1 MRRPCYTKERAE
13 INQLAKPLAGKGRP
27 GTEPGGVCLA
37 WPTLVNTRG
46 EGTGADSGNGE
57 RINPCRDMVW
67 RQFPGPNMG
76 YAAARQ
82 CCGEA
87 HMRSCPP
94 GLKAEM
100 LPCDGAEAAAQQT
113 VRAENID

>member
-1 MRRPCYTKERAE
+1 MLHER
-13 INQLAKPLAGKGRP
+13 KGREQP
-27 GTEPGGVCLA
+27 TGKASGRGTEPGGVYLA

-46 EGTGADSGNGE
+46 EGTSADSGNGE
-57 RINPCRDMVW
+57 RTNTCRDI
-67 RQFPGPNMG
+67 G
-76 YAAARQ
+76 AAAVPRSKHGVMLRQ
-82 CCGEA
+82 SA
-87 HMRSCPP
+87 HAVLHP